1 MKRYLLI
8 YCIVAI
14 ASVRVTAQLAA
25 ERIDLAEFQKLHA
38 AKKVLVVDVRDA
50 QSFANGH
57 IPGAINVP
65 LGTEEQAVNAGK
77 LKGEKRPIV
86 TYCA

>member
-1 MKRYLLI
+1 MTRMILSCFVVL
-8 YCIVAI
+8 
-14 ASVRVTAQLAA
+14 ASPALSAQLAP

-38 AKKVLVVDVRDA
+38 ARKVLVVDVRDA
-50 QSFANGH
+50 ESFAGGH

-65 LGTEEQAVNAGK
+65 LGDHEQAVHVAR
-77 LKGEKRPIV
+77 LTAEKRPIV